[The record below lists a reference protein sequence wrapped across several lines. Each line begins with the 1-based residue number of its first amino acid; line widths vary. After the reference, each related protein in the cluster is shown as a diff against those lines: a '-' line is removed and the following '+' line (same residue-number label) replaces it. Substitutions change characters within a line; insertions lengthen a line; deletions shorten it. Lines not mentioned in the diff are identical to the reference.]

1 MVLIKPFQY
10 LGTNAKRNVFERNI

>member
-10 LGTNAKRNVFERNI
+10 LGTNAKRNVFEREI